1 MFVLGVLVLI
11 GRGLVVEMVHG
22 QGRRAVDVGESRA
35 RAVRERDSK
44 GGRLARARCN
54 RQAETRD
61 NVGLG
66 E

>member
-1 MFVLGVLVLI
+1 M
-11 GRGLVVEMVHG
+11 
-22 QGRRAVDVGESRA
+22 VDVGESRA

-66 E
+66 GLRGLTCS